1 MKSESWYH
9 GSPFLFDILEK
20 GSTVTRWRE
29 LAEAFSHKPEIL
41 CIEDDGTILHNG
53 KIGGYLYGIVD
64 DLVIG
69 VDVVPHPRSTMGENL
84 EYLTER
90 PLQVTLI
97 GKILPPDEELEKRLQ
112 LAMIRHQ

>member
-1 MKSESWYH
+1 
-9 GSPFLFDILEK
+9 
-20 GSTVTRWRE
+20 
-29 LAEAFSHKPEIL
+29 
-41 CIEDDGTILHNG
+41 
-53 KIGGYLYGIVD
+53 
-64 DLVIG
+64 
-69 VDVVPHPRSTMGENL
+69 MGENL